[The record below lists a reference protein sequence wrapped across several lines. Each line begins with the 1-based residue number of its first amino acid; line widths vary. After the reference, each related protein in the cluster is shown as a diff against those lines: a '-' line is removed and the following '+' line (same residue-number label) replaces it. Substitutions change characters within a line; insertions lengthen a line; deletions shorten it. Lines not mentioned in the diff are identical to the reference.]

1 MTANLMG
8 LTARTGQQAVPWTH
22 LPRGCP
28 PLAAGPPPRRVCF
41 LGCSQTA
48 LEKGIRSCYLPNS
61 LAVQSPVW
69 LRGGGG
75 SLQGSGLQP
84 PRADLPP
91 QALGQP
97 VGSGRP
103 LGPLASVLPCHKLQA
118 GCFVLGKP
126 QLDPRGMRVSL
137 STRTQPCQR
146 TPRPSAPLP
155 PLPSPPSPGDHP
167 VVGGAGRTTAPVHPP
182 GSTCCLLSTKKC
194 ASRGPWAAEQ
204 SLQPTVKAIPV
215 VKLP

>member
-1 MTANLMG
+1 MDPPTQGVPSAGSRASTQESLLSG
-8 LTARTGQQAVPWTH
+8 LQPD
-22 LPRGCP
+22 CP
-28 PLAAGPPPRRVCF
+28 GERHQVVLTSK
-41 LGCSQTA
+41 L
-48 LEKGIRSCYLPNS
+48 S

-84 PRADLPP
+84 PRADLSP

-155 PLPSPPSPGDHP
+155 PLPSPPGPGDHP
-167 VVGGAGRTTAPVHPP
+167 VVGGGGRTTAPVHPP

-194 ASRGPWAAEQ
+194 ASRCPWAAEQ